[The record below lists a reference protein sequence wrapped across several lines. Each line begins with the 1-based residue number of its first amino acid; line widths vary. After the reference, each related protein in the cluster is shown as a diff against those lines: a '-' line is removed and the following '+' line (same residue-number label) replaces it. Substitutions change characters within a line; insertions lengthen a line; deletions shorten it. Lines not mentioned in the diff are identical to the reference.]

1 MIRIPIGSAFFL
13 MARAGR
19 DVGFLADDR
28 VDARGLCLEIQID
41 GAIEDAMVR
50 QRDRRHARLNGMADH
65 LGDAAGAVEQAVFGM
80 RMKVDEAHAFR
91 WSLTT
96 ASMWKVWG
104 NMSTKATSTRV

>member
-1 MIRIPIGSAFFL
+1 

-41 GAIEDAMVR
+41 RAIEDAMVR
-50 QRDRRHARLNGMADH
+50 QRDCWHARLDGVADH
-65 LGDAAGAVEQAVFGM
+65 LGDPARAVEQAVFGM
-80 RMKVDEAHAFR
+80 RMKVDEAHALR
-91 WSLTT
+91 SSLTT